1 MGAMPKNYDRN
12 SFIDFLRVNNVNSEI
27 IERFMNLPESIGY
40 KDATYVLSVTATYHN
55 SGGSYYTFELNY
67 YAEEVLE
74 YLLSYKIFQDIEQ
87 SIDRIECELLARN
100 LVDINFDI
108 KC

>member
-1 MGAMPKNYDRN
+1 MPKNYDRN
-12 SFIDFLRVNNVNSEI
+12 GFIDFLRVNNVNTEI
-27 IERFMNLPESIGY
+27 IERFINLPESIEY

-55 SGGSYYTFELNY
+55 SGSSHYTFELNY
-67 YAEEVLE
+67 YAEEILE

-87 SIDRIECELLARN
+87 SIIRIECELKERN
-100 LVDINFDI
+100 FISTEV